1 MEMAYLIAIN
11 KADGTNMPK
20 ASLARAQYQSALKL
34 FPAAESGWEPRVLTC
49 SAVYSTGIPELW
61 ESILDYESLT
71 RENGYFERRRSQ
83 QSRYWLYETL
93 DNSLRNH
100 FYQQPRIRT
109 LIQEYEQSVLQ
120 KRISS
125 FAAAQALLDHYLNH
139 LHPKTK

>member
-1 MEMAYLIAIN
+1 
-11 KADGTNMPK
+11 MPK

-34 FPAAESGWEPRVLTC
+34 FQPQNPDGNPECSPAR
-49 SAVYSTGIPELW
+49 AVYSTGIPELW

-125 FAAAQALLDHYLNH
+125 FAAAQHCWTITSTICTQKPNEYESV
-139 LHPKTK
+139 